1 MVFFYFL
8 LKYVMIIID
17 NSARSKKMKYYLAID
32 IGASSGRHIVGWRDG
47 GEVHTKEVYRFPN
60 GVTRENG
67 HLVWDIECLYYS
79 VLAGISVAFKEYP
92 EIESLSIDTWGVD
105 YVLLEGDKAIL
116 PVYAYRDSR
125 TEAVIPKVHE
135 IIPFSELY
143 SRVGCQFQPFNSIYQ
158 LYDDKLKGRLD
169 RATDM
174 LMIPEYLMYKLT
186 GVKARE
192 FTNATTTGMVNGEF
206 DMDIVRRLGYP
217 ERLFPKLS
225 QPKTV
230 LGDLLP
236 EIQAKVGGN
245 TKVVL
250 CATHD
255 TGSAVEG
262 VPMEENSPYISSG
275 TWSLLGVKTPK
286 PITDKGSEKA
296 NYSNEGGVGYN
307 RYQKNIMGMWIVN
320 ELRRELCPDIPFP
333 EIVKM
338 AEESSCEAILDA
350 NSSELLAPKS
360 MKSAFDSLTE
370 GLGSTADYFKCA
382 YRSLAFSYKQ
392 AIDELEANTGTKYEK
407 LYIVGGGAKNK
418 FLNRLTEEATGK
430 KVIALPIEATALGN
444 LKIQM
449 EVC

>member
-1 MVFFYFL
+1 MVFFYFVFL
-8 LKYVMIIID
+8 CGII
-17 NSARSKKMKYYLAID
+17 KMNKNERRYPLKYYLAID
-32 IGASSGRHIVGWRDG
+32 IGASSGRHIVGWREGD
-47 GEVHTKEVYRFPN
+47 EIKTKEVYRFPN
-60 GVTRENG
+60 GVTKENG
-67 HLVWDIECLYYS
+67 HLVWDIECLYNS
-79 VLAGISVAFKEYP
+79 VLAGIREAFRSYP
-92 EIESLSIDTWGVD
+92 QIESLSIDTWGVD
-105 YVLLEGDKAIL
+105 YVLLDGDKEIY
-116 PVYAYRDSR
+116 PVYAYRDGR
-125 TEAVIPKVHE
+125 TEAVVPKVHE

-143 SRVGCQFQPFNSIYQ
+143 SKVGCQFQPFNTIYQ
-158 LYDDKLKGRLD
+158 FYDDKLNGRLD

-174 LMIPEYLMYKLT
+174 LMIPEYLMYKLC

-192 FTNATTTGMVNGEF
+192 YTNATTMGMVNGEF

-217 ERLFPKLS
+217 EHLFPKLS
-225 QPKTV
+225 QPKTI

-236 EIQAKVGGN
+236 EIQEKVGGN

-262 VPMEENSPYISSG
+262 IPMEENSPYISSG

-286 PITDKGSEKA
+286 PITDKGSEEA

-320 ELRRELCPDIPFP
+320 ELRRELCQDTPFP

-338 AEESSCEAILDA
+338 AEKSRCEAILDA
-350 NSSELLAPKS
+350 NSPELLSPES
-360 MKSAFDSLTE
+360 MKAAFDSLTD
-370 GLGSTADYFKCA
+370 GLECTADYFRCA
-382 YRSLAFSYKQ
+382 YRSLALSYKK
-392 AIDELEANTGTKYEK
+392 AIDELEANTGIKYEK
-407 LYIVGGGAKNK
+407 LYIVGGGAKNE

-430 KVIALPIEATALGN
+430 RVVALPIEATALGN

-449 EVC
+449 EI